1 MSSNPE
7 TNLIPKLR
15 FPQFITA
22 WENKCLGD
30 IAFFSK
36 GKGISKNDVSKD
48 GKILAI
54 RYGELYTR
62 YSEIIKNVHSKTDI
76 NPTNLKFGKTN
87 DVIIPASGESRID
100 IATASCLLIDNVAI
114 GGDINII
121 SSKTNGIFL
130 SCYLNSAKRLDIAK
144 LAQGNSVVHL
154 YSSQLKVLKVNLPGL
169 IEQEKI
175 ANFIT
180 LTTDK
185 IARMQ
190 KEVEL
195 LKEYRAGLIQ
205 LIFTQKIK
213 FKDKNKNEYPSWAEK
228 RLDEIILKS
237 TKKNK
242 QLVYKLVQSVS
253 NSKGF
258 INQTE
263 LFKDHVIASK
273 DLSNYFIIDKGTFA
287 YNPSRINVGS
297 LAYKNDDNTSVVSP
311 LYVCFRAIND
321 YVLDEYLFCW
331 FDSMDFKKQMNN
343 SFEGIVRNTL
353 GYESLKKIV
362 IKLPSLEEQL
372 KIARFLG
379 SINDKIKNSQISIN
393 NIKQYKK
400 ILLKEMFV

>member
-1 MSSNPE
+1 M
-7 TNLIPKLR
+7 
-15 FPQFITA
+15 
-22 WENKCLGD
+22 
-30 IAFFSK
+30 
-36 GKGISKNDVSKD
+36 
-48 GKILAI
+48 
-54 RYGELYTR
+54 
-62 YSEIIKNVHSKTDI
+62 
-76 NPTNLKFGKTN
+76 
-87 DVIIPASGESRID
+87 
-100 IATASCLLIDNVAI
+100 
-114 GGDINII
+114 
-121 SSKTNGIFL
+121 
-130 SCYLNSAKRLDIAK
+130 
-144 LAQGNSVVHL
+144 
-154 YSSQLKVLKVNLPGL
+154 
-169 IEQEKI
+169 
-175 ANFIT
+175 
-180 LTTDK
+180 
-185 IARMQ
+185 
-190 KEVEL
+190 
-195 LKEYRAGLIQ
+195 
-205 LIFTQKIK
+205 
-213 FKDKNKNEYPSWAEK
+213 
-228 RLDEIILKS
+228 KS

-263 LFKDHVIASK
+263 LFKDPVIASK

-321 YVLDEYLFCW
+321 YVLDEYLFGW

-343 SFEGIVRNTL
+343 SFEGSVRNTL